1 MKKFNFIEKFK
12 NNLKNLFLTN
22 KKLFFTS
29 VFAVV
34 ALVCVAVFSFV
45 SDKKTTEVKDKN
57 ISEIS
62 ISDYS
67 QKIENKII
75 DMLSKID
82 EVKSVSAF
90 VMVDS
95 TPLVKY
101 LTEVEETQTPS
112 DKGTHVSKTET
123 VVFEKNGSSSTP
135 IVVATSAPKISG
147 VLIVVNKIQASTKL
161 SIINSVSIV
170 LNVPESCITILQEQ

>member
-95 TPLVKY
+95 TPVVKY
-101 LTEVEETQTPS
+101 LTEVEETQNRNCC
-112 DKGTHVSKTET
+112 
-123 VVFEKNGSSSTP
+123 F
-135 IVVATSAPKISG
+135 
-147 VLIVVNKIQASTKL
+147 
-161 SIINSVSIV
+161 
-170 LNVPESCITILQEQ
+170 

>member
-1 MKKFNFIEKFK
+1 MKKINFIEKFK
-12 NNLKNLFLTN
+12 NSLKNLFFAN

-34 ALVCVAVFSFV
+34 ALVCVIVFGFV
-45 SDKKTTEVKDKN
+45 SDKKTAEVKVKN
-57 ISEIS
+57 VTEIS
-62 ISDYS
+62 ITDYS
-67 QKIENKII
+67 EKVENKIVN
-75 DMLSKID
+75 MLSKID
-82 EVKSVSAF
+82 EITSVSAF

-95 TPLVKY
+95 TPTVKY

-123 VVFEKNGSSSTP
+123 VVFEKNGSSSSP
-135 IVVATSAPKISG
+135 VVVTTIAPKISG